1 MSKLYYPKSTYVIIR
16 ITIKGEK
23 MIQKRNIVAVY
34 LLSIITLG
42 IYGIYWEV
50 KTKDEINSLGGDIPT
65 AWLIIVPIANIYWL
79 YKYADSFSN
88 KVKKDKNDILWFIVF
103 WLIAIIMPAIV
114 QSELN
119 KIADKKA
126 WVNKNLPLKG
136 RFFVLTT

>member
-1 MSKLYYPKSTYVIIR
+1 MPKLYYPKSTYVIIR
-16 ITIKGEK
+16 ATIKGEK

-88 KVKKDKNDILWFIVF
+88 KVKKDKNGILWFIVF
-103 WLIAIIMPAIV
+103 WMIAIIMPAIV

-119 KIADKKA
+119 RIANKKA
-126 WVNKNLPLKG
+126 
-136 RFFVLTT
+136 